1 MNWFEI
7 IKNIQISSQR
17 GKQKDIVLPPEEEND
32 ECYQKY
38 LDMIE
43 KLSGQNGPVEFVTE
57 RGNIRN
63 RPYDDEAYCWF
74 MERVNKGVFLYY
86 MDDEAMTETARMTNF
101 TLDKVINGVAYRYE
115 ETLYF
120 DPLIQGPLG
129 SMDGFIFLRLSL
141 KNSPSDVGEYII
153 RNFRFQATE
162 NDIKTIEE
170 LEPYDDGIRVVGMN
184 KDELPESLKKI
195 WGNF

>member
-17 GKQKDIVLPPEEEND
+17 GKQKDIVLPPEEEED
-32 ECYQKY
+32 DCYQRY
-38 LDMIE
+38 LNMVR
-43 KLSGQNGPVEFVTE
+43 KLSGQNGPVEFQN
-57 RGNIRN
+57 GKNKIRN
-63 RPYDDEAYCWF
+63 TPYDDEVYCWF

-86 MDDEAMTETARMTNF
+86 MDEDAMNYTSRMTNF

-120 DPLIQGPLG
+120 GPHYPG
-129 SMDGFIFLRLSL
+129 GQMDGFIFLRLSL
-141 KNSPSDVGEYII
+141 KNSVSDVGEYIVTG
-153 RNFRFQATE
+153 FGFLPTE

-170 LEPYDDGIRVVGMN
+170 LEPYEDGVRTVGVN
-184 KDELPESLKKI
+184 SDELPESLKNI